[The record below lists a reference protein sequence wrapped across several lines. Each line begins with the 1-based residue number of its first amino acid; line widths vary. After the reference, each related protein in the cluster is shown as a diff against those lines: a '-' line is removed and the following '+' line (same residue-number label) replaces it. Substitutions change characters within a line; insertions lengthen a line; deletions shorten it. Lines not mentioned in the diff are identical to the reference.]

1 MLHHVCWHSS
11 CITSYVQWHS
21 CHNNGGRFPRQSKGE
36 TMYHRAASIF
46 IIALSVGY
54 MSLSVVDQA
63 AAMARHHH
71 GNGGGT
77 NQSTSGYTG
86 SSSQALTSIDA
97 PAFVT
102 PVPEPSTIILL
113 GSGVLA
119 LGLWRYKK
127 QTRD

>member
-1 MLHHVCWHSS
+1 
-11 CITSYVQWHS
+11 
-21 CHNNGGRFPRQSKGE
+21 
-36 TMYHRAASIF
+36 MYYRTASIF
-46 IIALSVGY
+46 IISLSVGY
-54 MSLSVVDQA
+54 MSLSVVDEA
-63 AAMARHHH
+63 AAMGRRHH

-97 PAFVT
+97 QAFVT